1 MWKIRN
7 IYKFTFVSLLSTGYG
22 FVDFDSPTAAEV
34 AVQALQS
41 QGIQAQMA
49 KVQFE
54 FESLVILT
62 NHNKASA
69 FWPMTDKDYWKV

>member
-1 MWKIRN
+1 MLNCKIKK
-7 IYKFTFVSLLSTGYG
+7 ISIHVSFLSTGYG

-62 NHNKASA
+62 NHNQAYK
-69 FWPMTDKDYWKV
+69 MI